1 MTTNDFEDNELTYAT
16 EESKNSKEYLQG
28 KVDQLIAQ
36 AVSTRS
42 NRNIKKAYDLRH
54 GIRDTAQFEHITNK
68 YGVEFPAQL
77 SHTPL
82 IDRHVKV
89 LEGEMEE
96 LPLNYRISCMDKN
109 SLTKIAQERSSSKSQ
124 AIVGQANKQLQHN
137 IESLK
142 KNTEPSVDFL
152 SDEEIERINT
162 TYNTRWKSSLEI
174 SAQHV
179 LNYEM
184 QRLKFKHISDKTFS
198 DLTTCGEEYYVSK
211 VIGEGKIHWFERL
224 DPNGCFYVKTSN
236 VEFINKCDSF
246 VYERMES
253 YTEIMSKWGHLITKT
268 QKDELA
274 SSPNISNDY
283 VIVSGSPVIPDEFIS
298 DRYALG
304 LGTKF
309 YKVCYCEWTA
319 VNKVDGKFRKD
330 LYQGIRIDD
339 SVYVETG
346 RYKDVLRDPDN
357 PNDICLNFNGVLYDE
372 YEGKGR
378 SMFLDTEDIQN
389 KYDIYDFHLDNA
401 VALSGNKVQTV
412 ILENI
417 PTIFGNDQ
425 NERLLKHQ
433 EYTKHGFNYVSLG
446 QEGSKEFNNYGQAV
460 DLSLGNGIQQIR
472 DNLTNLELRASI
484 ITGVSPAQMGEVSP
498 YAGQGQTKLVVNRS
512 SLVVRKLFSTHFKFC
527 QAALTSVL
535 NNCRILYK
543 KGFKGVYVLGDMVHD
558 FTLDE
563 NISLSYFGVSVSS
576 DIFEW
581 KAVEDYKQM
590 AIQMAG
596 QDKLDLAD
604 SVVIYKSKSMTEI
617 EDKLVTNLEKKKK
630 DKTQEMQQQLE
641 QASKQI
647 QELTSKVQSFDQAKA
662 KNDSDRLVLDREK
675 LLKDMEMRE
684 KELEELKANNA
695 SLNQIKLKQL
705 ELEQLQIT
713 FSPASKEV
721 KNI

>member
-1 MTTNDFEDNELTYAT
+1 MTTNDFVDNELSYPT
-16 EESKNSKEYLQG
+16 EKSKESKEYLEG
-28 KVDQLIAQ
+28 KVNQLIAQ
-36 AVSTRS
+36 ALSTR
-42 NRNIKKAYDLRH
+42 REGDIKKAYDLRH
-54 GIRDTAQFEHITNK
+54 GIRDTEQFEHITKK
-68 YGVEFPAQL
+68 YGVEFPAHL

-109 SLTKIAQERSSSKSQ
+109 SITRIAKDRNQAKAGAIVSQ
-124 AIVGQANKQLQHN
+124 ASKQLKHN
-137 IESLK
+137 IENANQDLK
-142 KNTEPSVDFL
+142 PTVDFL
-152 SDEEIERINT
+152 SEEELTKIET
-162 TYNTRWKSSLEI
+162 KYNTRWKSNLEVA
-174 SAQHV
+174 AQHV
-179 LNYEM
+179 LNYET
-184 QRLKFKHISDKTFS
+184 QRLKFKNFSDKTFS
-198 DLTTCGEEYYVSK
+198 DLTTCGNEFYVSK
-211 VIGEGKIHWFERL
+211 ILNGKYHWFERL
-224 DPNGCFYVKTSN
+224 DPRGCFYVKTSN
-236 VEFINKCDSF
+236 TEFINRCDSF

-253 YTEIMSKWGHLITKT
+253 LTEILSKWGDVITNEQRT
-268 QKDELA
+268 ELA
-274 SSPNISNDY
+274 EGNNISNDY
-283 VIVSGSPVIPDEFIS
+283 VIISGSPVIPDEFIA
-298 DRYALG
+298 DKYALG

-309 YKVCYCEWTA
+309 YKVHYCEWTA

-330 LYQGIRIDD
+330 LYQGIRIDE
-339 SVYVETG
+339 SVYVELG
-346 RYKDVLRDPDN
+346 RYKEVTRDPDC
-357 PNDICLNFNGVLYDE
+357 PNDITLNFNGILYDE

-417 PTIFGNDQ
+417 PNVFGNNQ
-425 NERLLKHQ
+425 TERLLKHQ

-446 QEGSKEFNNYGQAV
+446 QDGSKEFNNYGQAV
-460 DLSLGNGIQQIR
+460 DLSLGSGVEQIR
-472 DNLTNLELRASI
+472 QNLQNLELRASL

-527 QAALTSVL
+527 QAALTSIL
-535 NNCRILYK
+535 NNSRILYK
-543 KGFKGVYVLGDMVHD
+543 KGFKGVYVLGDLVYD

-563 NISLSYFGVSVSS
+563 DISLSYFGVTVSS

-590 AIQMAG
+590 AVQLAG
-596 QDKLDLAD
+596 QDKLDVAD
-604 SVVIYKSKSMTEI
+604 SVDIYTSKSMTEI
-617 EDKLVTNLEKKKK
+617 KDKLVSNLEKKKQ

-647 QELTSKVQSFDQAKA
+647 KELETKVQSFDQSKA
-662 KNDSDRLVLDREK
+662 KVDSERLVLDREK
-675 LLKDMEMRE
+675 LTKEMDMRE
-684 KELEELKANNA
+684 RELEEQTKANEA
-695 SLNQIKLKQL
+695 LHEIKLKQL